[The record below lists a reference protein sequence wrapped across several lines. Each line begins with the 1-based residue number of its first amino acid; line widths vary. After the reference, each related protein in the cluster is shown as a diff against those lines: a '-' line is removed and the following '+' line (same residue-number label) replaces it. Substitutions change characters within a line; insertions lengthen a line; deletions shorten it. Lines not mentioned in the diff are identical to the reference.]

1 MILSGLNSLIL
12 SIISSAAIF
21 ILFKACERYG
31 RDVLALICYN
41 YFGAFVLSLISSVG
55 TNKVIE
61 IDAKIIFPAIITGVL
76 FIAVFFIIS
85 LSSKFA
91 GISRTTLASKM
102 SFVVPVLFSVI
113 YYSESLNLYK
123 VIGFILAILSVIMVV
138 YKSDSK
144 LFMAKSALYPIIL
157 FIGAGIVD
165 SVIKFIQQSF
175 LIIGGEEFFTSIVFG
190 IAFVISLFFVLFKG
204 GVKRLFSLDRF
215 IGGLLLGI
223 ANYGSLYFLIK
234 TLNSM
239 AFDSSVVFCI
249 INTGIVF
256 LNVCIGIF
264 IFRERI
270 TLLNKIGIFL
280 ALIAILTL
288 TLL

>member
-55 TNKVIE
+55 TNKVLE
-61 IDAKIIFPAIITGVL
+61 IDTKIIFPAIITGVL

-138 YKSDSK
+138 YKSGNK
-144 LFMAKSALYPIIL
+144 LFYGKVG
-157 FIGAGIVD
+157 FI
-165 SVIKFIQQSF
+165 SHN
-175 LIIGGEEFFTSIVFG
+175 
-190 IAFVISLFFVLFKG
+190 FVHWCG
-204 GVKRLFSLDRF
+204 
-215 IGGLLLGI
+215 
-223 ANYGSLYFLIK
+223 
-234 TLNSM
+234 NS
-239 AFDSSVVFCI
+239 
-249 INTGIVF
+249 
-256 LNVCIGIF
+256 
-264 IFRERI
+264 
-270 TLLNKIGIFL
+270 
-280 ALIAILTL
+280 
-288 TLL
+288 